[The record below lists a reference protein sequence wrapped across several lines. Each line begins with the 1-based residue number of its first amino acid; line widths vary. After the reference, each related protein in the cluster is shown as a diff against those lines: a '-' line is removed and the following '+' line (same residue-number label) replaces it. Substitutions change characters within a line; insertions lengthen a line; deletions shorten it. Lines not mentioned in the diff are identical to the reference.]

1 MNKAKGTANYEKE
14 ACVCVCVCE
23 VGQILNL
30 IIVVVTE
37 AFDCGH
43 ELNSIAW
50 FLGLLRVNIF

>member
-1 MNKAKGTANYEKE
+1 MKKRHV
-14 ACVCVCVCE
+14 CVCVCVCE

-50 FLGLLRVNIF
+50 FLDLLRVNIF

>member
-1 MNKAKGTANYEKE
+1 MKKRH
-14 ACVCVCVCE
+14 VCVRVCE

-50 FLGLLRVNIF
+50 FLDLLRVNIF